1 MAVPSSQSLQ
11 FIIITGT
18 SGAGKSLTLRHLED
32 LGFFCT
38 DNMVPA
44 LLASFVD
51 LISTQFQRIAVGVD
65 LRGGSFFDELSGGLH
80 TLKERG
86 FDYRMVFLDA
96 QEEVLVRRFSE
107 TRRRH
112 PLQNEDLSLLE
123 SIQREKE
130 RLQEIKEQAEL
141 VIDTSRMK
149 TAELKHLI
157 VERLIDQQEA
167 RQGLVVTVTSFGYR
181 YGVPMDA
188 DLTFDVRF
196 LPNPYYNP
204 NLRSYTGLEKPV
216 QNYVLGQEVTQ
227 TFIAQFFG
235 FLTYLIPHY
244 RQEGK
249 SNLNVAIGCTGGR
262 HRSVAIT
269 HKLVE
274 QLTEQNYY
282 VLEKHRDIGKDEER
296 YRIRQK
302 KRPQDL
308 AIVALG
314 GGTGLSTLLRG
325 FKEIFQDL
333 TAVVTVSDDGG
344 SSGRLR
350 KDLGILPPGD
360 IRNCLLALA
369 DEEDLLT
376 RLLNHRFHPGQGE
389 LAGHSFGN
397 LFLTAMAEISGDFNQ
412 AIKASSKV
420 LAIRGRVLPVSLGNI
435 TLEAEMQDGSVVQ
448 GESTITDYGGQ
459 IDHLCLKGQGLNVLP
474 EALEA
479 IQLADALILGP
490 GSLYTSV
497 IPHLLFPEIVA
508 AIQAHQGPK
517 IFICNVM
524 SQAGETTNYAVSDYI
539 ETLYAHA
546 GVRDWLDYVL
556 VNTHLPDASLLAR
569 YAEEDSRPVAN
580 DAERLKAYPFEV
592 QTGNFLSQTSYV
604 RHDAGQLARV
614 VLKILKSWYFAGQL

>member
-1 MAVPSSQSLQ
+1 MQATHSLQ
-11 FIIITGT
+11 FIIVTGT
-18 SGAGKSLTLRHLED
+18 SGAGKSLALSHLED

-44 LLASFVD
+44 LLNAFVD

-65 LRGGSFFDELSGGLH
+65 LRGGSFFDELSGCLH

-86 FDYRMVFLDA
+86 FDYRLVFLDA
-96 QEEVLVRRFSE
+96 QEDILVRRFSE

-123 SIQREKE
+123 SIQQEKE
-130 RLQEIKEQAEL
+130 RLRDIREQADVL
-141 VIDTSRMK
+141 LDTSRMK
-149 TAELKHLI
+149 TAELKQLI
-157 VERLIDQQEA
+157 AEQLVDKQRA

-196 LPNPYYNP
+196 LPNPYYNQ
-204 NLRSYTGLEKPV
+204 NLRPYTGLDKPV
-216 QNYVLGQEVTQ
+216 QTYVLNHEVTQ
-227 TFIAQFFG
+227 AFIRQFFD

-269 HKLVE
+269 QALANMLKSQH
-274 QLTEQNYY
+274 YY
-282 VLEKHRDIGKDEER
+282 VLEKHRDIGKDQER
-296 YRIRQK
+296 YRSQQK

-308 AIVALG
+308 SVVALG
-314 GGTGLSTLLRG
+314 GGTGLSNLLRS
-325 FKEIFQDL
+325 FKQTFDDL

-350 KDLGILPPGD
+350 KEMGILPPGD
-360 IRNCLLALA
+360 LRNCLLALA

-376 RLLNHRFHPGQGE
+376 ELLNHRFQAGQGD

-397 LFLTAMAEISGDFNQ
+397 LFLTAMAEVTGDFNHAIQ
-412 AIKASSKV
+412 ASGKV

-435 TLEAEMQDGSVVQ
+435 TLEAEMNDGAVVQ
-448 GESTITDYGGQ
+448 GESTITEYGGQ
-459 IDHLCLKGQGLNVLP
+459 IRHIHLKGERLQPLP
-474 EALEA
+474 EVLEA
-479 IQLADALILGP
+479 IRQSDALILGP

-497 IPHLLFPEIVA
+497 IPHLLFPEVMQ
-508 AIQAHQGPK
+508 AIQAHQGPR
-517 IFICNVM
+517 IYICNVM
-524 SQAGETTNYAVSDYI
+524 SQAGETTNYTVADYI

-546 GVRDWLDYVL
+546 GARDWLDYVL
-556 VNTHLPDASLLAR
+556 VNTHVPSPELLER
-569 YAEEDSRPVAN
+569 YAEEGSRPVSYLPESLN
-580 DAERLKAYPFEV
+580 VYPFAVLAE
-592 QTGNFLSQTSYV
+592 NFLSQSNYV
-604 RHDAGQLARV
+604 RHDAQKLSNAVLGILKAWYFTGQL
-614 VLKILKSWYFAGQL
+614 